1 MAATAVTN
9 TLDKRERA
17 GELDRLGYSEPAVEV
32 EGTAVAA
39 PRPRPRRIGAPRVR
53 VDLVESAFG
62 CFSAALGL
70 LRYEMRLDA
79 AWLKCPRLV
88 SATKRCISSSSEPN
102 VLVVAAGADAAAVGI
117 AVCDSSAVAAVATVA
132 AVAAVV
138 VVAVV
143 ATVAE
148 AVVGI
153 TSPTGPLVGNGA
165 CWSTAAIVGAVAV
178 AAVIAVVVL
187 VAVVVVVVVVAAE
200 VADLVAAGGGRFFR
214 AERPSVF
221 FRARTISAGG
231 SVGCFGSGLTVRRCE
246 DGIGRSTKGD
256 DVSIAIAQV
265 QSSSESVSHHGE
277 RLE

>member
-117 AVCDSSAVAAVATVA
+117 AVCDSSAVAAVA
-132 AVAAVV
+132 AVAVVV

-153 TSPTGPLVGNGA
+153 TSPTRPLVGNGA

-187 VAVVVVVVVVAAE
+187 VAVVVVVVAAE